1 MEHRSWFVLP
11 PSQEFYFRR
20 HHAEYRP
27 LPPFRNDCTV
37 LVADAAPIDFLYPH
51 AGTSLYIPLDLGA
64 KKGRAVF
71 EAVHR
76 EPGATLFW
84 HLDDRYLGATET
96 FHQQALD
103 IAPGVHVVTVVD
115 GAEPF
120 VAPLRN
126 AGRIALKPQ
135 EAGSTN
141 VGTGT
146 SEVTSIARGSGQRE

>member
-1 MEHRSWFVLP
+1 MTPDGSASMGAANRRAGWSIDRGSFSLRARSSTSEGTTRSIV
-11 PSQEFYFRR
+11 RC
-20 HHAEYRP
+20 
-27 LPPFRNDCTV
+27 PFRNDCGT
-37 LVADAAPIDFLYPH
+37 LTADAAPIDFLYPH

-115 GAEPF
+115 GAGNRLSRRF
-120 VAPLRN
+120 
-126 AGRIALKPQ
+126 
-135 EAGSTN
+135 
-141 VGTGT
+141 
-146 SEVTSIARGSGQRE
+146 EVLGESR